1 MKTCSALIV
10 GIGVLALS
18 VHATVRAALPVAGSA
33 AIATFDVQAVGALDR
48 AIDALSVP
56 SADARLVLRQVL
68 AGLPPASESATSR
81 GVEAVLDRMPPAGN
95 EFPCGTA
102 FIRNRTW
109 KELVRLREGLLGDSP
124 APLEP
129 EACYTT
135 PFAIDATQSP
145 AAIEIYGVDFDRV
158 VVEMFLVTDA
168 QFSDVSAG
176 LTRRSRYHLSFDP
189 KSVGAHLGSGSQ
201 FLGLA
206 WGHLIHY
213 SIPIVHPKSALCR
226 SRVELVTPPDS
237 LDIPLDALT
246 GGETGGR
253 FRVRANAALEF
264 IENGS
269 NATVCAIAQSTTPDG
284 VTYSGCANRFLFTID
299 PDRRIEGVLERTE
312 DRITFVASAK
322 STEVERGERGG
333 PVRQW
338 AIDVSQSA
346 AGKPP
351 RLSVALQTLH
361 VVSTENI
368 GCVSPVA
375 YAEAKRQHAI
385 GPETMRALDGQLSQ
399 IPRAVRSLRP
409 HFGPASK

>member
-1 MKTCSALIV
+1 
-10 GIGVLALS
+10 
-18 VHATVRAALPVAGSA
+18 
-33 AIATFDVQAVGALDR
+33 
-48 AIDALSVP
+48 
-56 SADARLVLRQVL
+56 
-68 AGLPPASESATSR
+68 
-81 GVEAVLDRMPPAGN
+81 MPPAGN

-158 VVEMFLVTDA
+158 AVEMFLVTDA

-322 STEVERGERGG
+322 SREVEGGERGG

-338 AIDVSQSA
+338 AIDTSQSA

-351 RLSVALQTLH
+351 HLSVALQTLH

-375 YAEAKRQHAI
+375 YAEAMRQHAI